1 MGIVGD
7 DAQEVSLS
15 NDVRIILVAADF
27 SRELTTTVLWLNER
41 DIDIRCIRM
50 RPYRWQERTFVDVQQ
65 ILPLPE
71 ASDYQVKVRE
81 KAIEKRAAEKK
92 FNPDFS
98 KYNVT
103 VGDKIYPDLWKR
115 ALGFR
120 ILYTALVNEIDPEE
134 LARHLGRSVSSW
146 LITVEGT
153 LNAVEFAER
162 ASQISTKFG
171 KYQLSRFFCNDEDLL
186 RLDGKTFA
194 ISNQW
199 SISDIPAFQAIAE
212 SYPDLRL
219 SFAKTGAEMA

>member
-1 MGIVGD
+1 LGIVGD

-120 ILYTALVNEIDPEE
+120 ILYTALVNEIRPRRIGATPRKVSVILVD
-134 LARHLGRSVSSW
+134 HGRRYAQCCGVC
-146 LITVEGT
+146 GT
-153 LNAVEFAER
+153 RFTNLDQVWEISAEP
-162 ASQISTKFG
+162 I
-171 KYQLSRFFCNDEDLL
+171 LL
-186 RLDGKTFA
+186 
-194 ISNQW
+194 Q
-199 SISDIPAFQAIAE
+199 
-212 SYPDLRL
+212 
-219 SFAKTGAEMA
+219 